1 MRLSV
6 LNRSP
11 ARRTVFAVLGFLL
24 FVHAAHAQFGL
35 GGSGVD
41 SLVNDW
47 IYTAIEFGCCA
58 LVLWRGISVA
68 HDRAAWLWL
77 GAGLV
82 FWSIGDLLWTV
93 WLNHVEN
100 PPYPSIAD
108 ASYLLMY
115 PLFYVSITLLLRARV
130 RAVGVSIWLDGIM
143 GGLAIA
149 ALSAALFAGP
159 IIAASSGSAAAVV
172 TNLAYPMGDLVLLAL
187 VVGAFGLAG
196 WRPGPAWVLL
206 GLGMFVSAIGD
217 TLYLYQEAR
226 GTYAVGTILDS
237 VWPAS
242 TLLLA
247 GAAWQQPQRWN
258 IRAVG
263 FRTLALAATFTLMAL
278 GLQLYDHYH
287 RLTPLALWLSAATLL
302 AGIARAGMTYAEN
315 ARMLRDSRH
324 EALTDGLSGLPNR
337 RWLQDDLEMATS
349 AGQVPHTLAFFDL
362 DGFKHYNDTFGHP
375 VGDSLL
381 ARLGSRLADAV
392 GEHGRAYRLGGDEFC
407 VLLRGRFDREG
418 APVAGAL
425 EALSEHGE
433 GFAITASCG
442 LVVIPDAADDPTQA
456 MRLADERMYRD
467 KNSRRVSGRRQ
478 ARDVLLQVLT
488 EREPDLHEHLRGVA
502 RLAVGVGRRM
512 GLDSEQLDILV
523 RGAELHD
530 IGKVAIPEVILHKRG
545 PLDESEWTFVRQHT
559 IIGERILAAAPALAP
574 VARVVRSSHER
585 WDGVG
590 YPDGLEG
597 EEIPLASRIIAVCD
611 AFDAMV
617 SDRPYRG
624 ALRPEEA
631 VSELRRCAGSQF
643 DPAVVEAFAEL
654 QADQADESPDA
665 TDQASRS
672 TRTVRSSVPIARTT

>member
-11 ARRTVFAVLGFLL
+11 ARRAAFVAVGCLL
-24 FVHAAHAQFGL
+24 AVHVAHAQFGL
-35 GGSGVD
+35 GGAGVD
-41 SLVNDW
+41 ALVNAW
-47 IYTAIEFGCCA
+47 LYAVIEFGCSA

-68 HDRAAWLWL
+68 RDRAAWLWL
-77 GAGLV
+77 SAGLL
-82 FWSIGDLLWTV
+82 FWSIGDLLWTL
-93 WLNHVEN
+93 WLDHVEN

-108 ASYLLMY
+108 ACYLLMY
-115 PLFYVSITLLLRARV
+115 PCFYIAITLLLRARV
-130 RAVGVSIWLDGIM
+130 RAVGVAIWLDGIM

-149 ALSAALFAGP
+149 ALSASAFAGA
-159 IIAASSGSAAAVV
+159 IIASSGGSPAVV
-172 TNLAYPMGDLVLLAL
+172 ITNLAYPMGDLVLLAL
-187 VVGAFGLAG
+187 VMGAFGLAA

-206 GLGMFVSAIGD
+206 GLGMVVTAIGD
-217 TLYLYQEAR
+217 TFFLYQQAR
-226 GTYAVGTILDS
+226 GTYAVGTALDS
-237 VWPAS
+237 VWPAGM
-242 TLLLA
+242 LLLA
-247 GAAWQQPQRWN
+247 GAAWQQPQRW
-258 IRAVG
+258 AY
-263 FRTLALAATFTLMAL
+263 RTPGVRTIALAGVFMLLAVAL
-278 GLQLYDHYH
+278 QVYDHFE
-287 RLTPLALWLSAATLL
+287 RITPLALALDTAALL
-302 AGIARAGMTYAEN
+302 AGMLRAGLTYTEN
-315 ARMLRDSRH
+315 ARMLRHSRH

-337 RWLQDDLEMATS
+337 RWLQDDLEAATS
-349 AGQVPHTLAFFDL
+349 DGQVAHTLAFFDL

-407 VLLRGRFDREG
+407 VLLRGRFERDD
-418 APVAGAL
+418 ALVVSAL
-425 EALSEHGE
+425 EALSEHGK

-442 LVVIPDAADDPTQA
+442 LVAIPDAADDATHA
-456 MRLADERMYRD
+456 MQLADERMYRD

-488 EREPDLHEHLRGVA
+488 EREPDLHDHLRGVA
-502 RLAVGVGRRM
+502 QLAVGVGRRM

-574 VARVVRSSHER
+574 VARVVRASHER

-597 EEIPLASRIIAVCD
+597 EEIPLAARIIAVCD

-617 SDRPYRG
+617 SDRPYRA
-624 ALRPEEA
+624 ALGPEEA
-631 VSELRRCAGSQF
+631 ISELRRCAGSQF

-654 QADQADESPDA
+654 QAEESLDDA
-665 TDQASRS
+665 GQASRS
-672 TRTVRSSVPIARTT
+672 TRTVSSSVPIARTT